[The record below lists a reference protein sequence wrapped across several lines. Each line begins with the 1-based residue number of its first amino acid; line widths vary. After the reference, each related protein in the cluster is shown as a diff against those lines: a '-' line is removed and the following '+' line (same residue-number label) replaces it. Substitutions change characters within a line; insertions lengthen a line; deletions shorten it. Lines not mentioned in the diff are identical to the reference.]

1 MNSFLTCEKPL
12 LLTIPGSE
20 KFDLISRFELSVT
33 TDLARILVVLSPV
46 SRTLAP
52 PSFSM
57 GKKKTTQEI
66 LAELRAKDAKGSSSN
81 EEAASDPP
89 AAEPSGEAESAPEA
103 ASKPAGKPKS
113 TKDIM
118 AALRAETAG
127 GGKPADKPK
136 STKDI
141 MAALRAETAGGGKPK
156 AAAKPGD
163 AAKPAA
169 KAKSKAAVPAGERP
183 SVQEMIKVAREGSPE
198 KPAEDKPKTRV
209 KPASRRAAKK
219 ADEEATR
226 RSFLF
231 DVLLAPFV
239 LAWIAFATATTAF
252 VLGVARFMMPNVLVE
267 PPSRFKVGSPSD
279 FPANTVSTKFKAEFG
294 IWVVN
299 ANVDGSQMVYALR
312 SVCTHLGCTP
322 SWLEGEQKFKCPC
335 HGSGF
340 YITGVNFEGPAPRP
354 LERVGISLGAD
365 GLLEVD
371 KSVTFQQEMGQWSD
385 GASFVPMV

>member
-1 MNSFLTCEKPL
+1 
-12 LLTIPGSE
+12 
-20 KFDLISRFELSVT
+20 
-33 TDLARILVVLSPV
+33 
-46 SRTLAP
+46 
-52 PSFSM
+52 M

-66 LAELRAKDAKGSSSN
+66 LAELRAKDAKGSSSS
-81 EEAASDPP
+81 EEAASDSP
-89 AAEPSGEAESAPEA
+89 AAEPEGAPEA
-103 ASKPAGKPKS
+103 ASKPA
-113 TKDIM
+113 
-118 AALRAETAG
+118 A
-127 GGKPADKPK
+127 KPK

-156 AAAKPGD
+156 AAAKP
-163 AAKPAA
+163 AAGGATKPAA
-169 KAKSKAAVPAGERP
+169 KAKPKAVVSAGERP
-183 SVQEMIKVAREGSPE
+183 SVREMIKVAREGSPE
-198 KPAEDKPKTRV
+198 KPAEEKPKTRV
-209 KPASRRAAKK
+209 KPASRRAVKK
-219 ADEEATR
+219 ADEESTR

-299 ANVDGSQMVYALR
+299 ASVDGSQMVYALR

>member
-1 MNSFLTCEKPL
+1 
-12 LLTIPGSE
+12 
-20 KFDLISRFELSVT
+20 
-33 TDLARILVVLSPV
+33 
-46 SRTLAP
+46 
-52 PSFSM
+52 M

-66 LAELRAKDAKGSSSN
+66 LAELRAKDSSGGSSS
-81 EEAASDPP
+81 EEPAADQSKAETPTESASPAEAPPAKSADKPKSTKDIMAALRAEAAGGGK
-89 AAEPSGEAESAPEA
+89 A
-103 ASKPAGKPKS
+103 KPAEKTGAKPKS

-127 GGKPADKPK
+127 DGKAKPAA
-136 STKDI
+136 SEAT
-141 MAALRAETAGGGKPK
+141 
-156 AAAKPGD
+156 
-163 AAKPAA
+163 KPAA
-169 KAKSKAAVPAGERP
+169 KAKPKAAAPPAGERP
-183 SVQEMIKVAREGSPE
+183 SVQEMIKVAREGAPD
-198 KPAEDKPKTRV
+198 KPAEEKPKTRV

-219 ADEEATR
+219 SDDDATR

-239 LAWIAFATATTAF
+239 LAWVAFASAATAF
-252 VLGVARFMMPNVLVE
+252 GLGVARYMMPNVLVE
-267 PPSRFKVGSPSD
+267 PPSRFKVGSPTD

-299 ANVDGSQMVYALR
+299 ANVDGEQMVYALR

-371 KSVTFQQEMGQWSD
+371 KSVTFQQEMGQWGDS
-385 GASFVPMV
+385 ASYVPMV

>member
-1 MNSFLTCEKPL
+1 
-12 LLTIPGSE
+12 
-20 KFDLISRFELSVT
+20 
-33 TDLARILVVLSPV
+33 
-46 SRTLAP
+46 
-52 PSFSM
+52 M

-66 LAELRAKDAKGSSSN
+66 LAELRAKDSKGSSSG
-81 EEAASDPP
+81 EEAAPDQP
-89 AAEPSGEAESAPEA
+89 AAETPEA
-103 ASKPAGKPKS
+103 APSKPAEKPKS

-118 AALRAETAG
+118 AALRAEAAG
-127 GGKPADKPK
+127 GGKPKADAKPAADAPAKSAGGPK

-156 AAAKPGD
+156 AAAQPAAGGT
-163 AAKPAA
+163 AKPAA
-169 KAKSKAAVPAGERP
+169 KAKVAAPAGERP
-183 SVQEMIKVAREGSPE
+183 SVQEMIKVAREGAPNKPAAE
-198 KPAEDKPKTRV
+198 KPKERV

-219 ADEEATR
+219 ADEETTR

-239 LAWIAFATATTAF
+239 LAWIAFATAATAF

-299 ANVDGSQMVYALR
+299 ANVDGEQMVYALR